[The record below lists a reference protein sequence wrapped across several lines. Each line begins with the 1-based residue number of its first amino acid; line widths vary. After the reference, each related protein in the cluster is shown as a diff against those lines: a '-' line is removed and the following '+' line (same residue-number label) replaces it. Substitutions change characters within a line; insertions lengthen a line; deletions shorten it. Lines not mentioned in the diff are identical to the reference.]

1 MSSQIKPVLVKDDIL
16 LCESSINFAVQKGG
30 QNVSFQ
36 RFPSN
41 AVSNTSHSYTIQA
54 PSTSVVLDRELQWH
68 TQMAI
73 TITGVPT
80 AGNYLVSLGDLDAL
94 APFPLHQNVINAQAQ
109 INNTTVSC
117 STQQMLDVLLRNMD
131 KEELARYNG
140 TTPVMLDNY
149 GNYEQLYNSGFDV
162 VVDVIQD
169 AGTKNITEKF
179 RRLLPTNSPFNDY
192 KTAIDSAYPPRGA
205 FKVVSVAGNTV
216 GDGTAVK
223 NVIITVDIT
232 EPVMLSPF
240 VFGDASHKAQGIY
253 GVSQINLTFQMDATG
268 KRCFRWAPTGSTYYT
283 SKAISNVSYSTTDS
297 YIECRF
303 LTPHPSDLLPEV
315 NILPYAS
322 FVNFQSVENTPLAI
336 GASKTTVSS
345 NIQLNSVPDKLM
357 LFVRNKQSLLTP
369 TSADAYC
376 AITGIRVLWNNNSG
390 LLSSATQHSLYK
402 MSVEALSRQSWD
414 EFRGSANVFIPPT
427 ASAEGVSR
435 IVSTCGS
442 VLTLDF
448 ARHIALSEDFYAPG
462 SLGAFNLQIQVDYT
476 NTTGVEITPEFNIL
490 TMNSG
495 IFATQNGQSSVY
507 TGVLNKQQVL
517 DASLQEPMGHANL
530 KRYVGGGLFDSLKSI
545 AGTVLPLAKT
555 VLSAVP
561 HPVAGMASN
570 VLGSLGFGKGGAVSG
585 GAETGGAETGAGVSG
600 GRKMRHRLM

>member
-41 AVSNTSHSYTIQA
+41 AVSNTSHSYTIQT
-54 PSTSVVLDRELQWH
+54 PSTSVVMDREVMWH
-68 TQMAI
+68 TELAI
-73 TITGVPT
+73 TISGVPK
-80 AGNYLVSLGDLDAL
+80 AGEFLVKYGELDAF

-117 STQQMLDVLLRNMD
+117 STQQMLDALLRNMD

-149 GNYEQLYNSGFDV
+149 GDYDDIYNASVEV
-162 VVDVIQD
+162 VQDVIQD
-169 AGTKNITEKF
+169 GTTKNITEVK
-179 RRLLPTNSPFNDY
+179 RRILPTNSPFNDF
-192 KTAIDSAYPPRGA
+192 KTCVNSSYPPRGA
-205 FKVVSVAGNTV
+205 FKVKSITGNDV
-216 GDGTAVK
+216 GDNTAVR
-223 NVIITVDIT
+223 NVVITVEVT

-240 VFGDASHKAQGIY
+240 VFGDVAHKSQGIY
-253 GVSQINLTFQMDATG
+253 GVSQINLTFQLDATG
-268 KRCFRWAPTGSTYYT
+268 KRCFRWIENTAFYN
-283 SKAISNVSYSTTDS
+283 SKAISNVSYSTTES

-322 FVNFQSVENTPLAI
+322 FVNFQTVENTSLAI

-357 LFVRNKQSLLTP
+357 LYVRNKQSLLTP
-369 TSADAYC
+369 YSADAYC
-376 AITGIRVLWNNNSG
+376 AITAIRVLWNNNSG
-390 LLSSATQHSLYK
+390 LLSSATQQALYR
-402 MSVEALSRQSWD
+402 MSVEAGSRQSWD
-414 EFRGSANVFIPPT
+414 EFRGSANLYIPLVSPT
-427 ASAEGVSR
+427 PADTSLT
-435 IVSTCGS
+435 VSTVGS
-442 VLTLDF
+442 ILTLDF

-462 SLGAFNLQIQVDYT
+462 SLGAFNLQVQVDYT
-476 NTTGVEITPEFNIL
+476 NTTGASITPELNIL

-530 KRYVGGGLFDSLKSI
+530 KRYVGGGLFDSIKSI

-555 VLSAVP
+555 ALSMVP
-561 HPVAGMASN
+561 HPAGQLASN

-585 GAETGGAETGAGVSG
+585 GAETGAGVSG
-600 GRKMRHRLM
+600 GRKMKHRLM